1 MRIKYVLTT
10 MAISLGLAAG
20 AVGPLSAQA
29 ADQKSADKPTTA
41 QSATAIAA
49 AKMELPFPDGEKWTG
64 ASEREKLAYLHGIM
78 NMAMAEYQLTGPT
91 PKYRSLVPKMVQA
104 LDGVTLRRMM
114 DSVDAYYKANPDQQK
129 RSVFEVIW
137 FEIVAPKTGDMPAVK
152 EK

>member
-1 MRIKYVLTT
+1 MKHLLTT
-10 MAISLGLAAG
+10 TVFSLSLVAG
-20 AVGPLSAQA
+20 VVGPMSAQA

-49 AKMELPFPDGEKWTG
+49 AKMELPFPNGEKWTS
-64 ASEREKLAYLHGIM
+64 ATEREKLAYLHGIM
-78 NMAMAEYQLTGPT
+78 NMAMAEYQLTGPA

-104 LDGVTLRRMM
+104 VDGVTLRHMM
-114 DSVDAYYKANPDQQK
+114 DSVDTYYKANPDQQK

-137 FEIVAPKTGDMPAVK
+137 FEIVAPKPGATSAVK